1 MPPVFYD
8 EHIVP
13 TMNTFI
19 TYYIFF
25 TTIGILMNVMRFLF
39 DHYFLPENHDMQ
51 MKVLE
56 HRVQLQ
62 ENIMEEL
69 IRHLNSLRRK
79 VEDRARTR
87 VGVDVEKESMKNESD
102 SESSSEHEKKTN

>member
-1 MPPVFYD
+1 MPPVLYD

-13 TMNTFI
+13 TMNNFI

-25 TTIGILMNVMRFLF
+25 TTMSILMNVTRFLF

-56 HRVQLQ
+56 QRIQLQ
-62 ENIMEEL
+62 ESIVEEL
-69 IRHLNSLRRK
+69 IRHLKLVRETVSMEKDDN
-79 VEDRARTR
+79 
-87 VGVDVEKESMKNESD
+87 DVEED
-102 SESSSEHEKKTN
+102 KKSN